1 MFELNALRSLLQSH
15 LGWHG
20 ARVLFIAAFI
30 IALFRARTVNL
41 SELSVAFPGLAKP
54 ESQYK
59 RQQRFFRHFS
69 MDYAVIAQLV
79 IALMAIPEP
88 WVLAI
93 DRTQWDVGNTTVN
106 ILTLGVV
113 HEGIAFPLVWMLLD
127 KAGNSNTA
135 ERIDL
140 MEQFY
145 ELFPTVEL
153 RCITT
158 DREFVGGPWFS
169 YLLLAPGDK
178 LKTPFRAR
186 IRDSELLY
194 DGHRTLKTRVAFA
207 HLKPG
212 DTHILTKRRR
222 LWGRWVYIAATRL
235 EDNSLLVVATDQAPE
250 TAIADYALRW
260 SIETLFGIY
269 KSRGFCLEET
279 GMRDLERLK
288 KLFALLTIALC
299 WAVKIGQ
306 WLNESQPLT
315 IKAHGRLA
323 KSIFRYGFDHLRH
336 VVLNLAQPQQQQD
349 FQEAIR
355 FLSCT

>member
-1 MFELNALRSLLQSH
+1 M
-15 LGWHG
+15 
-20 ARVLFIAAFI
+20 LFIAAFI

-59 RQQRFFRHFS
+59 RQQRFFRHFA

-79 IALMAIPEP
+79 IAVMAIPEP

-145 ELFPTVEL
+145 ALFPTVKI

-158 DREFVGGPWFS
+158 DREFVGGPWLS
-169 YLLLAPGDK
+169 YLLLAPGNK

-186 IRDSELLY
+186 IRDSELLHN
-194 DGHRTLKTRVAFA
+194 GHRALKIRVAFA

-212 DTHILTKRRR
+212 ETHTLTKRRR
-222 LWGRWVYIAATRL
+222 LWRRWVYIAATRL
-235 EDNSLLVVATDQAPE
+235 EDNSLLIVATDKAPE

-279 GMRDLERLK
+279 GMRDWERLK

-299 WAVKIGQ
+299 WAVKVGQ
-306 WLNESQPLT
+306 WLNDSKPLT
-315 IKAHGRLA
+315 IKAHGRLV
-323 KSIFRYGFDHLRH
+323 KSIFRYSFDYLRH
-336 VVLNLAQPQQQQD
+336 VVLNLAQPQQQQY
-349 FQEAIR
+349 FQEVIS

>member
-1 MFELNALRSLLQSH
+1 MSELNALRSLLQPH

-30 IALFRARTVNL
+30 IALFRTRTVNL
-41 SELSVAFPGLAKP
+41 SELSVAFPGRAKP

-59 RQQRFFRHFS
+59 RQQRFFRHFTL
-69 MDYAVIAQLV
+69 DYAVIAQLV
-79 IALMAIPEP
+79 VTLMAIPEP

-93 DRTQWDVGNTTVN
+93 DRTQWDVGHVTVN

-113 HEGIAFPLVWMLLD
+113 HEGIAFPLVWMMLD
-127 KAGNSNTA
+127 KAGNSNTS
-135 ERIDL
+135 ERIEL

-145 ELFPTVEL
+145 ELFPTVEI

-158 DREFVGGPWFS
+158 DREFVGGAWFS
-169 YLLLAPGDK
+169 YLLWAPGEK
-178 LKTPFRAR
+178 INIPFRAR

-194 DGHRTLKTRVAFA
+194 DGHRQLKIRVAFA

-212 DTHILTKRRR
+212 ETHLLTKRRR
-222 LWGRWVYIAATRL
+222 VWGHWVYIAATRL
-235 EDNSLLVVATDQAPE
+235 DDHSLLVVATDQAPD
-250 TAIADYALRW
+250 TAISDYALRW
-260 SIETLFGIY
+260 SIETLFGIF

-299 WAVKIGQ
+299 WAVKVGH
-306 WLNESQPLT
+306 WLHACKPLT
-315 IKAHGRLA
+315 LKAHGRLA
-323 KSIFRYGFDHLRH
+323 KSLFRYGFDHLRH
-336 VVLNLAQPQQQQD
+336 ILLNLTQSQQQQG
-349 FQEAIR
+349 FHRAIM

>member
-1 MFELNALRSLLQSH
+1 MSELNALRSLLQAH

-41 SELSVAFPGLAKP
+41 SELSVAFPGRAKP

-79 IALMAIPEP
+79 VTLMAIPEP

-127 KAGNSNTA
+127 KAGNSNTS

-145 ELFPTVEL
+145 ELFPNVEI

-169 YLLLAPGDK
+169 YLGFAEK
-178 LKTPFRAR
+178 LNKNLSSYP
-186 IRDSELLY
+186 
-194 DGHRTLKTRVAFA
+194 
-207 HLKPG
+207 
-212 DTHILTKRRR
+212 
-222 LWGRWVYIAATRL
+222 AAQT
-235 EDNSLLVVATDQAPE
+235 
-250 TAIADYALRW
+250 W
-260 SIETLFGIY
+260 S
-269 KSRGFCLEET
+269 
-279 GMRDLERLK
+279 
-288 KLFALLTIALC
+288 
-299 WAVKIGQ
+299 
-306 WLNESQPLT
+306 
-315 IKAHGRLA
+315 
-323 KSIFRYGFDHLRH
+323 
-336 VVLNLAQPQQQQD
+336 VLP
-349 FQEAIR
+349 
-355 FLSCT
+355 C